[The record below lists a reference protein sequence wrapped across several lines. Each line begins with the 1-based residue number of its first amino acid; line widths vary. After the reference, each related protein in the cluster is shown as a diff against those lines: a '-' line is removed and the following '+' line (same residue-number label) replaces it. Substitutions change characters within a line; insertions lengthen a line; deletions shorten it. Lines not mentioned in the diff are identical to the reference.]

1 VAVDVQ
7 TRELDDVDLGNR
19 RITIAD
25 RQTCEPKLALTI
37 GAYPRTHPVQ
47 VIQTGG
53 EVIDLGA
60 AQVTAAGPQRR
71 TA

>member
-1 VAVDVQ
+1 MAVDVQ

-37 GAYPRTHPVQ
+37 GAYRIHSVQ